1 MNELNKPITD
11 LSKPI
16 VDPGTMSGTSS
27 VQSNSNQ
34 HGPRRFVAEGMS
46 HVKGSE
52 EKPLL
57 ECTIPELVADTVN
70 KHGAREA
77 LVFPNENIRW
87 NWQQFAAEVD
97 RLAAGFLALGLSTG
111 ERVGI
116 WSPNRYE
123 WVLVQFATA
132 RIGLVLVTINP
143 AYRVAELEHTLKSS
157 GCAALVMAPKFK
169 TSNYVEIFQDLAPVN
184 GEADPTKRSI
194 EKLPELRIVIC
205 MQNSSQESV
214 PDGMLSFNKIASIAG
229 PAQQARLDSVSS
241 GLKPDD
247 AINIQFTSGTTGL
260 PKGATLSHR
269 NIVNNAQFTVD
280 AMNFTQWDK
289 LCIPVPLYHCFGM
302 VMGTL
307 GCTTTGAAM
316 VFPGEGFDAKETIET
331 LSSENCTALYGVP
344 TMFNA
349 ILSLEDFDKFNLS
362 SLRTGIMA
370 GAPCPIETMNRV
382 VKDMN
387 MGEVTI
393 AYGMTETSPV
403 SFQSNVD
410 DPIEKRV
417 STIGRVHP
425 HVECCVIDENG
436 DVVPVGET
444 GELCTRGY
452 SVMKGYWGDDE
463 RTREAI
469 DQDGWIHTGDLAV
482 FDDEGFCNIVGR
494 AKDVIIRGGE
504 NVYPKEI
511 EDYIYQSGK
520 VQDVQ
525 VFGVPDS
532 KFGEQICAWIVP
544 KPGESVTENDIIE
557 FCKGQIAHYKV
568 PKYVR
573 FREDLP
579 MTISGKA
586 QKFKMRSEMV
596 KELNLEEIDTA

>member
-16 VDPGTMSGTSS
+16 VDPGTMSGASS
-27 VQSNSNQ
+27 VQSNGNQ
-34 HGPRRFVAEGMS
+34 HSPRRFMAEGMS

-57 ECTIPELVADTVN
+57 ECTIPELVADTVS

-97 RLAAGFLALGLSTG
+97 RLAAGFLALGLNTG

-157 GCAALVMAPKFK
+157 GCAVLVMAPRFK
-169 TSNYVEIFQDLAPVN
+169 TSNYVEMFQDLAPVN
-184 GEADPTKRSI
+184 GEVDPTKRSI
-194 EKLPELRIVIC
+194 KKLPELRIVIC
-205 MQNSSQESV
+205 MQNSAQESV

-280 AMNFTQWDK
+280 AMNFTQWDR

-316 VFPGEGFDAKETIET
+316 VFPGKGFDAKETIET

-425 HVECCVIDENG
+425 HVECCVIDENS

-544 KPGESVTENDIIE
+544 KPGESVTESDIIE

-579 MTISGKA
+579 MTVSGKA